1 MQTNYKA
8 MMGRVE
14 KLLSAKP
21 SMSASS
27 GLLSPS
33 KAPKKETSS
42 SPEETIA
49 KYIAII
55 RKQRQ
60 ELTK

>member
-1 MQTNYKA
+1 MQTKYKA

-14 KLLSAKP
+14 KMLAAKP
-21 SMSASS
+21 SMSPSS

-33 KAPKKETSS
+33 KAPKQEVVK
-42 SPEETIA
+42 SPEATIA
-49 KYIAII
+49 KYIALI

>member
-1 MQTNYKA
+1 MQTKYKA

-14 KLLSAKP
+14 KMLAAKP
-21 SMSASS
+21 SVSPSS

-33 KAPKKETSS
+33 KAPKQTPTTG
-42 SPEETIA
+42 PEATIA
-49 KYIAII
+49 KYVALI

>member
-1 MQTNYKA
+1 MSTKYKA

-14 KLLSAKP
+14 KLLAAKP
-21 SMSASS
+21 SMSPSS

-33 KAPKKETSS
+33 KAPKQTPAT
-42 SPEETIA
+42 SPEATIA
-49 KYIAII
+49 KYISLI

-60 ELTK
+60 ELIK

>member
-1 MQTNYKA
+1 MATKYKT
-8 MMGRVE
+8 MMSKVE
-14 KLLSAKP
+14 KVLAEKP
-21 SMSASS
+21 AMAPTS

-33 KAPKKETSS
+33 KTAKKESTT
-42 SPEETIA
+42 SPEATIA

>member
-1 MQTNYKA
+1 MLA
-8 MMGRVE
+8 
-14 KLLSAKP
+14 AKP

-33 KAPKKETSS
+33 KAPKQEASK
-42 SPEETIA
+42 SPEAAIA
-49 KYIAII
+49 KYIALI

>member
-1 MQTNYKA
+1 MSTKYKT
-8 MMGRVE
+8 MMSNVE
-14 KLLSAKP
+14 KVLAEKP
-21 SMSASS
+21 AITPTS

-33 KAPKKETSS
+33 KVAKKEPTT
-42 SPEETIA
+42 SPEATIA